1 MVVETCSEILSCSS
15 ITLPMFEK
23 QQNSVDDIQ
32 RSILADSKKLNKNK
46 KKRIRKKVKK
56 EEQKCNESDL
66 EGIREM
72 LHKHAFANRVIV
84 LSEDE
89 T

>member
-1 MVVETCSEILSCSS
+1 M
-15 ITLPMFEK
+15 
-23 QQNSVDDIQ
+23 
-32 RSILADSKKLNKNK
+32 ADSKKLNKNK